1 VRRSRGSQV
10 KGMGTS
16 TDSGTTRDRLL
27 LRGGDRWI
35 FGSWVH
41 KRQENRLAGLRV
53 GSRIRIRIG
62 SGRGVVKVRFCDFFC
77 DLGVDDN

>member
-16 TDSGTTRDRLL
+16 TDSGTTRDRLC
-27 LRGGDRWI
+27 GDRWI

-53 GSRIRIRIG
+53 GSRIRIR
-62 SGRGVVKVRFCDFFC
+62 SGRGVVMVRFCDFFFAI
-77 DLGVDDN
+77 LGLKIIRI